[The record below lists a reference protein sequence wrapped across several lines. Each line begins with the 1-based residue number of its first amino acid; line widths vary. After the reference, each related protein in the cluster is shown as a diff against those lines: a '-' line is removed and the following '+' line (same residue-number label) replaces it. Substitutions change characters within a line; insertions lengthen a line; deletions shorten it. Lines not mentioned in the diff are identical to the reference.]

1 MRRLWPLCLS
11 LLLLGCP
18 TTDDDDSSVTD
29 DDDSSA
35 TDDDDVVD
43 DDDSGAPDDDDVVD
57 DDDSGGEVPWLFE
70 TGEDIQLAIQ
80 IGLAIPAVGYNL
92 WNGQVGA
99 AQQAGDPCPTLAQAA
114 GVLTVTTDCTD
125 LQNRVWSGTIVAAW
139 VDGDPEVRTMEY
151 TDFAI
156 TAPNGAVVVSLHGA
170 QVITGEDLMVPATRV
185 ITELSTSATIEA
197 AAQPAWQGLTFTH
210 TGTVHTGDVSALPP
224 FDDLPSDPVD
234 HEGTIQIAGD
244 VFVWERGTFAITGT
258 DIVQDADC
266 DREGSSGTILL
277 AGANNVTATLDGAIL
292 CDGCFPYVSDDGLD
306 DEICPE

>member
-1 MRRLWPLCLS
+1 MRRLWPLCLT

-18 TTDDDDSSVTD
+18 TTDDDDSSVADDDDAVED
-29 DDDSSA
+29 DDDSVA
-35 TDDDDVVD
+35 D
-43 DDDSGAPDDDDVVD
+43 DDDSVAD
-57 DDDSGGEVPWLFE
+57 DDDSVIDDDDAVGDAWLFE
-70 TGEDIQLAIQ
+70 VGDDVQLAIQ
-80 IGLAIPAVGYNL
+80 VGLAIPAVGYNL

-125 LQNRVWSGTIVAAW
+125 LQGRAWTGQIVAAW
-139 VDGDPEVRTMEY
+139 VDGDPEVRSMEY

-156 TAPNGAVVVSLHGA
+156 TAPNGSVVVSLHGS

-185 ITELSTSATIEA
+185 ITQLDTSATLQIS
-197 AAQPAWQGLTFTH
+197 AQPAWQGLTFTH
-210 TGTVHTGDVSALPP
+210 TGTVHTGAVSALPP

-234 HEGTIQIAGD
+234 HEGTIQVAGEVD
-244 VFVWERGTFAITGT
+244 VWERGTFAITAT
-258 DIVQDADC
+258 DVVQDADC
-266 DREGSSGTILL
+266 DREGSSGVIVLT
-277 AGANNVTATLDGAIL
+277 GANIVTATLDGAIE